1 MACFAR
7 GLLAIFRLRESSA
20 CAKLMHA
27 VSEGRQAMRALSQ
40 RNSEAGRAPL
50 HCGIGLHIGDIMYGN
65 IGSQTRLDFT
75 VIDPAVNMA
84 FWLESLTKQFE
95 KPVLLCRAF
104 ADFVDQDFAL
114 E

>member
-1 MACFAR
+1 
-7 GLLAIFRLRESSA
+7 
-20 CAKLMHA
+20 
-27 VSEGRQAMRALSQ
+27 
-40 RNSEAGRAPL
+40 
-50 HCGIGLHIGDIMYGN
+50 MYGN